1 MINDMISTA
10 TTGGSYN
17 RRLSMVTI
25 FLASLAFL
33 LVITSVAAFIY
44 VTRKEKILRRFHL
57 ISVIMMTFI
66 ELAIFIA
73 IIVCC
78 VLQAKHSL
86 GQILAIFMILMSLFV
101 LMTLIYFLLEDV
113 IKEKIGPYPH
123 HFNPYKSY
131 EVHEIKSINR
141 HESPRPVLADE
152 KATPIGESTII
163 TSYPR
168 IPTPPN
174 PTILS
179 PLPQQEKTIS
189 PPLNQNTFTFTQESP
204 FIVDFDKIRRDL
216 LAAIEER
223 TIPALEE
230 AIQQVKD
237 HNYIHQ
243 LKYECERAL
252 ELLNRLM
259 KIEHMKIR
267 VLRLN
272 QATIA
277 ELHSYTKPPDE
288 VSTVMRATFL
298 LLGHS
303 DKEIQEWAQIQN
315 LLGRLGKDSVR
326 RRCYELSP
334 LQIPVDKAHEAKDIL
349 RNYDLIRVSEI
360 SIGLAAFF
368 SWAVTMIDE
377 REKLLESQRQI
388 GY

>member
-1 MINDMISTA
+1 MINDMISTGA
-10 TTGGSYN
+10 SYH
-17 RRLSMVTI
+17 RRLSILTI
-25 FLASLAFL
+25 FLASMAFL
-33 LVITSVAAFIY
+33 LVVTSVGAFLY
-44 VTRKEKILRRFHL
+44 VTRKEKILRRLHL
-57 ISVIMMTFI
+57 ISVIIMIII
-66 ELAIFIA
+66 ELGFLVA
-73 IIVCC
+73 IIFCC
-78 VLQAKHSL
+78 TTQTKNSL
-86 GQILAIFMILMSLFV
+86 GQILAVFLILISLFV
-101 LMTLIYFLLEDV
+101 LMILIYFLLEDV

-131 EVHEIKSINR
+131 EICEIKSVSR
-141 HESPRPVLADE
+141 HESPRLVLADE
-152 KATPIGESTII
+152 KAIPIIEPTII
-163 TSYPR
+163 SSYPR
-168 IPTPPN
+168 LPTPPT
-174 PTILS
+174 PSILS
-179 PLPQQEKTIS
+179 PLPTPDNMLS
-189 PPLNQNTFTFTQESP
+189 LPSNQNTFTVPQESSSV
-204 FIVDFDKIRRDL
+204 VDLDKARRDL

-237 HNYIHQ
+237 HNFLHQ

-252 ELLNRLM
+252 ELLHRLM

-298 LLGHS
+298 LLGHC
-303 DKEIQEWAQIQN
+303 DKEIQDWAQIQN

-334 LQIPVDKAHEAKDIL
+334 LHIPVEKAHEAKDIL

-388 GY
+388 GC